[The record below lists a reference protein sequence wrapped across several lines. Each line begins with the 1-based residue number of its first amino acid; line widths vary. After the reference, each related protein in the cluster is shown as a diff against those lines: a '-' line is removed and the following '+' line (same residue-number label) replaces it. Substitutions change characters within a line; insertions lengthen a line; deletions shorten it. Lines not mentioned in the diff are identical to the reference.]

1 MITLNKFLFQ
11 GRIQKNTLNNFFIYA
26 VYTYL
31 CDVLYMYLNKS
42 ILIRVKMGYIVL
54 RLPHACLSS

>member
-11 GRIQKNTLNNFFIYA
+11 GRIKKNTLNFFIYV

-31 CDVLYMYLNKS
+31 CDILYMYLNKS
-42 ILIRVKMGYIVL
+42 IFIRVKTGYIVL